1 MIISVKKGGYLL
13 INKRELTEE
22 KLANLKE
29 LARLARGDILKM
41 TTLAKC
47 GHPGGSMSSID
58 IYLVLY
64 SFANVSPKY
73 PDDPDRDRIIIS
85 HGHTSPGVYS
95 ALGRL
100 GFFNIDYAISGF
112 RKAGSIF
119 DGHVDWKVPG
129 VEWSSGNLGQGLS
142 AGCGFALSGKLLN
155 KDFHTFVV
163 MSDGEQQKGQ
173 VSEARRFAKK
183 YNLNE
188 LTVIIDYNGLQ
199 ISGKITDVM
208 PQNIKGNF
216 ISDGWKVL
224 EIDGHDHKQ
233 IYEAL
238 KKSVNTKDTPIAIFA
253 YTKMGKDVSFMED
266 DEQFHGKA
274 LSIEQYKR
282 AITELN
288 IDNDLDK
295 YYKLRQKIIPIK
307 RKGDIPLKERVKK
320 IEKELKRTYKIN
332 INFGRPKTYYKEDK
346 LDNRTAF
353 GNVMKEFAELNCKG
367 SSLTTSSITSVTPI
381 AVFDCD
387 LATSVRTDKFASI
400 CPNNYFEGGIQEH
413 NTATISGAL
422 STQNVL
428 TFFADFG
435 VFGIDETYNQQR
447 LNDINQTNLKL
458 ITTHCGLNVGEDGK
472 THHCIDYLGVMRN
485 LHYFNIIIP
494 ADPNQTDRI
503 VRYISKNSGNFLV
516 AMGRTKVPVI
526 LKNDEIPYFTD
537 DYKFEYGKADLIR
550 GGDKATI
557 ISMGF
562 MLHRAI
568 EAWEILKNKGYSVRV
583 LNVSCPTKLD
593 EKAIDDC
600 IDTGPIVTYEDHNVQ
615 TGLGSIVADYIAQ
628 SGKRVRFKKMGI
640 SSYGLSGAPEDLF
653 EIQGLSIEN
662 LVNSLIREI
671 ERKD

>member
-1 MIISVKKGGYLL
+1 LSI
-13 INKRELTEE
+13 KRKLTKEWIT
-22 KLANLKE
+22 KLKN

-64 SFANVSPKY
+64 SFANVNLKY
-73 PDDPDRDRIIIS
+73 IDDPDRDRIIIS

-100 GFFNIDYAISGF
+100 GFFDIDDAISGF

-142 AGCGFALSGKLLN
+142 AGCGFALAGKLLN
-155 KDFHTFVV
+155 KDFHTFVA

-183 YNLNE
+183 YELNE
-188 LTVIIDYNGLQ
+188 ITVIIDYNGLQ

-208 PQNIKGNF
+208 PQNIKENY
-216 ISDGWKVL
+216 IADGWKVL
-224 EIDGHDHKQ
+224 EIDGHDNNQ

-238 KKSVNTKDTPIAIFA
+238 KQSVNTKDTPVAIFA

-274 LSIEQYKR
+274 LSIEQYGK
-282 AITELN
+282 ALAELE
-288 IDNDLDK
+288 IEDDIEK
-295 YYKLRQKIIPIK
+295 YDKLRQKIIPVEGAEK
-307 RKGDIPLKERVKK
+307 L
-320 IEKELKRTYKIN
+320 EKEIKRTYKIN
-332 INFGRPKTYYKEDK
+332 INFGIPKTYYKEDK
-346 LDNRTAF
+346 LDNRSAF
-353 GNVMKEFAELNCKG
+353 GNVLKEFAELNCRKSLIYEE
-367 SSLTTSSITSVTPI
+367 SSNFNKSPISPI

-387 LATSVRTDKFASI
+387 LATSVKTDKFSSI
-400 CPNNYFEGGIQEH
+400 CPNNFFEGGIQEH
-413 NTATISGAL
+413 NTATVAGAL

-435 VFGIDETYNQQR
+435 VFGIDETYNQHR

-458 ITTHCGLNVGEDGK
+458 ITTHCGLNIGEDGK
-472 THHCIDYLGVMRN
+472 THQCIDYLGVMRN
-485 LHYFNIIIP
+485 LYNFSIIIP
-494 ADPNQTDRI
+494 ADPNQTDRVI
-503 VRYISKNSGNFLV
+503 RYISKTPGNFLV
-516 AMGRTKVPVI
+516 AMGRSKVPII
-526 LKNDEIPYFTD
+526 LKDNEDPYFAD

-550 GGDKATI
+550 DGDRATI

-568 EAWEILKNKGYSVRV
+568 RAWEILKNKGYLVRV
-583 LNVSCPTKLD
+583 LNVSCPTNID
-593 EKAIDDC
+593 EKIIDEC
-600 IDTGPIVTYEDHNVQ
+600 INMGPIVTYEDHNVQ
-615 TGLGSIVADYIAQ
+615 TGLGNIIADYIAQ
-628 SGKRVRFKKMGI
+628 SGKRIRFKKMGI
-640 SSYGLSGAPEDLF
+640 SSYGLSGDPEDLF
-653 EIQGLSIEN
+653 EIQGLSIED
-662 LVNSLIREI
+662 LVSSVIKIIEI
-671 ERKD
+671 NK

>member
-1 MIISVKKGGYLL
+1 MNS
-13 INKRELTEE
+13 KRELAKEQLD
-22 KLANLKE
+22 KVRE

-64 SFANVSPKY
+64 SFANVDPVH

-100 GFFNIDYAISGF
+100 GFFNIDDAVSGF

-142 AGCGFALSGKLLN
+142 AGCGFALASKLLN
-155 KDFHTFVV
+155 KDFHTFVA

-183 YNLNE
+183 YDLNK
-188 LTVIIDYNGLQ
+188 LTVIIDYNNLQ
-199 ISGKITDVM
+199 ISGRITDVM
-208 PQNIKGNF
+208 PQNIKGNYL
-216 ISDGWKVL
+216 SDGWKVL
-224 EIDGHDHKQ
+224 EVNGHDRKQ

-238 KKSVNTKDTPIAIFA
+238 KKSVNTKDTPVAIFA
-253 YTKMGKDVSFMED
+253 YTKMGKGVSFMED

-274 LSIEQYKR
+274 LSIEQYKK

-288 IDNDLDK
+288 IDDDLNK
-295 YYKLRQKIIPIK
+295 YYKLRQQITPINGK
-307 RKGDIPLKERVKK
+307 VNISLKERDKK

-332 INFGRPKTYYKEDK
+332 IDFGTQKTYYKEDK

-353 GNVMKEFAELNCKG
+353 GNVLKNFAELNCKKSLIYEN
-367 SSLTTSSITSVTPI
+367 SSNFNKSPISPI

-387 LATSVRTDKFASI
+387 LATSVKTDKFASI
-400 CPNNYFEGGIQEH
+400 CPNNFFEGGVQEH
-413 NTATISGAL
+413 NTAAIAGAL

-435 VFGIDETYNQQR
+435 VFGIDETYNQHR

-458 ITTHCGLNVGEDGK
+458 VTTHCGLNIGEDGK
-472 THHCIDYLGVMRN
+472 THQCIDYLGVMRN
-485 LHYFNIIIP
+485 LYNFSIIIP
-494 ADPNQTDRI
+494 ADPNQTDRVI
-503 VRYISKNSGNFLV
+503 RYISKTPGNFLV
-516 AMGRTKVPVI
+516 AMGRSKVPII
-526 LKNDEIPYFTD
+526 LKDDESPFFANY
-537 DYKFEYGKADLIR
+537 YRFEYGKADLIK
-550 GGDKATI
+550 GGDRATI

-562 MLHRAI
+562 MLHRAMR
-568 EAWEILKNKGYSVRV
+568 AWEILKNKGYLVRV
-583 LNVSCPTKLD
+583 LNVSCPTNID
-593 EKAIDDC
+593 EKIIDEC
-600 IDTGPIVTYEDHNVQ
+600 INMGPIITYEDHNVQ
-615 TGLGSIVADYIAQ
+615 TGLGSIVADYIAC

-640 SSYGLSGAPEDLF
+640 SSYGLSGDPEDLF

-662 LVNSLIREI
+662 LVNSLIHEI

>member
-1 MIISVKKGGYLL
+1 MSI
-13 INKRELTEE
+13 KRKLTKEWIT
-22 KLANLKE
+22 KLKN

-64 SFANVSPKY
+64 SFANVNLKY
-73 PDDPDRDRIIIS
+73 IDDPDRDRIIIS

-100 GFFNIDYAISGF
+100 GFFDIDDAISSF

-142 AGCGFALSGKLLN
+142 AGCGFALAGKLLN
-155 KDFHTFVV
+155 KDFHTFVA

-183 YNLNE
+183 YELNE
-188 LTVIIDYNGLQ
+188 ITVIIDYNGLQ

-208 PQNIKGNF
+208 PQNIKENY
-216 ISDGWKVL
+216 IADGWKVL
-224 EIDGHDHKQ
+224 EIDGHDNNQ

-238 KKSVNTKDTPIAIFA
+238 KQSVNTKDTPVAIFA

-274 LSIEQYKR
+274 LSIEQYGK
-282 AITELN
+282 ALAELE
-288 IDNDLDK
+288 IEDDIEK
-295 YYKLRQKIIPIK
+295 YDKLRQKIIPIEGAEK
-307 RKGDIPLKERVKK
+307 L
-320 IEKELKRTYKIN
+320 EKEIKRTYKIN
-332 INFGRPKTYYKEDK
+332 INFGIPKTYYKEDK

-353 GNVMKEFAELNCKG
+353 GNVLKEFAELNCRKSLIYEE
-367 SSLTTSSITSVTPI
+367 SSNFNKSPISPI

-387 LATSVRTDKFASI
+387 LATSVKTDKFSSI
-400 CPNNYFEGGIQEH
+400 CPNNFFEGGIQEH
-413 NTATISGAL
+413 NTATVAGAL

-435 VFGIDETYNQQR
+435 VFGIDETYNQHR

-458 ITTHCGLNVGEDGK
+458 ITTHCGLNIGEDGK
-472 THHCIDYLGVMRN
+472 THQCIDYLGVMRN
-485 LHYFNIIIP
+485 LYNFSIIIP
-494 ADPNQTDRI
+494 ADPNQTDRVI
-503 VRYISKNSGNFLV
+503 RYISKTPGNFLV
-516 AMGRTKVPVI
+516 AMGRSKVPII
-526 LKNDEIPYFTD
+526 LKDNEDPYFAD

-550 GGDKATI
+550 DGDRATI

-568 EAWEILKNKGYSVRV
+568 RAWEILKNKGYLVRV
-583 LNVSCPTKLD
+583 LNVSCPTNID
-593 EKAIDDC
+593 EKIIDEC
-600 IDTGPIVTYEDHNVQ
+600 INMGPIVTYEDHNIQ
-615 TGLGSIVADYIAQ
+615 TGLGNIIADYIAQ
-628 SGKRVRFKKMGI
+628 SGKRIRFKKMGI
-640 SSYGLSGAPEDLF
+640 SSYGLSGDPEDLF
-653 EIQGLSIEN
+653 EIQGLSIED
-662 LVNSLIREI
+662 LVSSVIKIIEI
-671 ERKD
+671 NK

>member
-1 MIISVKKGGYLL
+1 MS
-13 INKRELTEE
+13 NKRKLTKEWIT
-22 KLANLKE
+22 KLKD
-29 LARLARGDILKM
+29 LAKLSRGDILKM

-100 GFFNIDYAISGF
+100 GFFNIDDAISGF

-119 DGHVDWKVPG
+119 DGHLDWKVPG

-155 KDFHTFVV
+155 NDFHTFVV

-224 EIDGHDHKQ
+224 EVNGHDHKQ

-238 KKSVNTKDTPIAIFA
+238 KKSVNTKDTPVAIFA
-253 YTKMGKDVSFMED
+253 YTTMGKDVSFMED

-332 INFGRPKTYYKEDK
+332 VDFGTPKTYYKEDK

-353 GNVMKEFAELNCKG
+353 GNVMKEFAELNCKKSLIYEK
-367 SSLTTSSITSVTPI
+367 SSNFNESPISPI

-387 LATSVRTDKFASI
+387 LATSVKTDKFASI
-400 CPNNYFEGGIQEH
+400 CPNNFFEGGIQEH
-413 NTATISGAL
+413 NTATIAGAL

-458 ITTHCGLNVGEDGK
+458 VTTHCGLNIGEDGK
-472 THHCIDYLGVMRN
+472 THQCIDYLGVMRN
-485 LHYFNIIIP
+485 LYNFSIIIP
-494 ADPNQTDRI
+494 ADPNQTDRVI
-503 VRYISKNSGNFLV
+503 RYISKTPGNFLV
-516 AMGRTKVPVI
+516 AMGRSKIPII
-526 LKNDEIPYFTD
+526 LKDDESPFFAD
-537 DYKFEYGKADLIR
+537 DYRFEYGKADLIKS
-550 GGDKATI
+550 GDRATI

-568 EAWEILKNKGYSVRV
+568 KAWEILKNKGYLVRV
-583 LNVSCPTKLD
+583 LNVSCPTNID
-593 EKAIDDC
+593 EKIIDEC
-600 IDTGPIVTYEDHNVQ
+600 INMGPIVTYEDHNIQ
-615 TGLGSIVADYIAQ
+615 TGLGNIIADYIAQ
-628 SGKRVRFKKMGI
+628 SGKRIGFKKMGI
-640 SSYGLSGAPEDLF
+640 GSYGLSGDPEDLF

-662 LVNSLIREI
+662 LVNSLIKIIEI
-671 ERKD
+671 NK

>member
-1 MIISVKKGGYLL
+1 MCYLL
-13 INKRELTEE
+13 INKKELTEE
-22 KLANLKE
+22 KLAKLKE

-73 PDDPDRDRIIIS
+73 QDDSDRDRVIIS

-100 GFFNIDYAISGF
+100 GFFNINDAISGH

-188 LTVIIDYNGLQ
+188 LTVIIDYNSLQ

-208 PQNIKGNF
+208 PQNIKGNY

-224 EIDGHDHKQ
+224 EIDGHDHNQ

-238 KKSVNTKDTPIAIFA
+238 KQSVNTKDTPVAIFA
-253 YTKMGKDVSFMED
+253 YTKMGKGVSFMED

-274 LSIEQYKR
+274 LSIEQYKK
-282 AITELN
+282 ALGELK
-288 IDNDLDK
+288 IEDDLNK
-295 YYKLRQKIIPIK
+295 YYKLRQQITPIK
-307 RKGDIPLKERVKK
+307 GKVDISLKERDKK
-320 IEKELKRTYKIN
+320 IEKELKRTYKID
-332 INFGRPKTYYKEDK
+332 INFGTPITYCKEDN

-353 GNVMKEFAELNCKG
+353 GNVLKNFAELNCKKSLIYEN
-367 SSLTTSSITSVTPI
+367 SSNFNKSPVSPI

-387 LATSVRTDKFASI
+387 LATSVKTDKFASI
-400 CPNNYFEGGIQEH
+400 CPNNFFEGGIQEH
-413 NTATISGAL
+413 NTATIAGVL
-422 STQNVL
+422 SKQNVL

-435 VFGIDETYNQQR
+435 VFGIDETYNQHR

-458 ITTHCGLNVGEDGK
+458 VTTHCGLNIGEDGK
-472 THHCIDYLGVMRN
+472 THQCTDYLGIMRN
-485 LHYFNIIIP
+485 LYNFSIIIP
-494 ADPNQTDRI
+494 ADPNQTDKVI
-503 VRYISKNSGNFLV
+503 RYISKTPGNFLV
-516 AMGRTKVPVI
+516 AMGRGKVPVI
-526 LKNDEIPYFTD
+526 LKDNEDPYFAGT
-537 DYKFEYGKADLIR
+537 YKFEYGKADLIK
-550 GGDKATI
+550 GGDRATI

-562 MLHRAI
+562 MLHRVI
-568 EAWEILKNKGYSVRV
+568 RAWEILKNKGYLVRV
-583 LNVSCPTKLD
+583 LNVSCPTNID
-593 EKAIDDC
+593 EKIIDEC
-600 IDTGPIVTYEDHNVQ
+600 INVGPIVIYEDHNVQ
-615 TGLGSIVADYIAQ
+615 TGLGSIVADYIAR
-628 SGKRVRFKKMGI
+628 SEKRVRFKKMGI

-662 LVNSLIREI
+662 LVNSVIKEI
-671 ERKD
+671 

>member
-1 MIISVKKGGYLL
+1 L
-13 INKRELTEE
+13 INKKELTEE
-22 KLANLKE
+22 KIANLKE

-41 TTLAKC
+41 TTLAKS

-64 SFANVSPKY
+64 SFANVNPKY
-73 PDDPDRDRIIIS
+73 PDDPDRDRVIIS

-100 GFFNIDYAISGF
+100 GFFDIDDLISGY

-208 PQNIKGNF
+208 PQNIKENY

-238 KKSVNTKDTPIAIFA
+238 KQAVGIKDTPVAIFA
-253 YTKMGKDVSFMED
+253 YTTMGKDVSFMEN

-274 LSIEQYKR
+274 LSIEQYKK
-282 AITELN
+282 ALEELK
-288 IDNDLDK
+288 IEDDIDK
-295 YYKLRQKIIPIK
+295 YNRLRQKILSIEHAKKIDREIK
-307 RKGDIPLKERVKK
+307 RS
-320 IEKELKRTYKIN
+320 YKID
-332 INFGRPKTYYKEDK
+332 IDFGTPQTYYKDDN

-353 GNVMKEFAELNCKG
+353 GNVVKEFAELNCKG

-400 CPNNYFEGGIQEH
+400 CPNNFFEGGIQEH
-413 NTATISGAL
+413 NTVTIAGAL

-447 LNDINQTNLKL
+447 LNDVNQTNLKL

-472 THHCIDYLGVMRN
+472 THQCIDYIGVMRN
-485 LHYFNIIIP
+485 LHNFHIIIP

-503 VRYISKNSGNFLV
+503 IRYISKNSGNFLV
-516 AMGRTKVPVI
+516 AMGRSKVPVI
-526 LKNDEIPYFTD
+526 LKDDKIPYFAD

-550 GGDKATI
+550 DGDRATI

-568 EAWEILKNKGYSVRV
+568 KAWEILKNKGYIVRV

-593 EKAIDDC
+593 KEAIDKF
-600 IDTGPIVTYEDHNVQ
+600 IEIGPILTYEDHNIQ
-615 TGLGSIVADYIAQ
+615 TGLGSIIADHIAR
-628 SGKRVRFKKMGI
+628 SGKKVSFKKLGI
-640 SSYGLSGAPEDLF
+640 NRYGSSGSPEDLF
-653 EIQGLSIEN
+653 KIQGLSIEN
-662 LVNSLIREI
+662 LVNSVI
-671 ERKD
+671 EGIENSN

>member
-1 MIISVKKGGYLL
+1 M
-13 INKRELTEE
+13 INKKELTEE
-22 KLANLKE
+22 KIANLKE

-41 TTLAKC
+41 TTLAKS

-64 SFANVSPKY
+64 SFANVNPKY
-73 PDDPDRDRIIIS
+73 PDDPDRDRVIIS

-100 GFFNIDYAISGF
+100 GFFDIDDLISGY

-188 LTVIIDYNGLQ
+188 ITVIIDYNGLQ

-208 PQNIKGNF
+208 PQNIKENY

-238 KKSVNTKDTPIAIFA
+238 KQAVGIKDTPVAIFA
-253 YTKMGKDVSFMED
+253 YTTMGKDVSFMEN

-274 LSIEQYKR
+274 LSIEQYKK
-282 AITELN
+282 ALEELK
-288 IDNDLDK
+288 IEDDIDK
-295 YYKLRQKIIPIK
+295 YNRLRQKILSIEHAKKIDREIK
-307 RKGDIPLKERVKK
+307 RS
-320 IEKELKRTYKIN
+320 YKID
-332 INFGRPKTYYKEDK
+332 IDFGTPKTYYKEDT

-353 GNVMKEFAELNCKG
+353 GNVVKEFAELNCKG

-400 CPNNYFEGGIQEH
+400 CPNNFFEGGIQEH
-413 NTATISGAL
+413 NTVTIAGAL

-447 LNDINQTNLKL
+447 LNDVNQTNLKL

-472 THHCIDYLGVMRN
+472 THQCIDYIGVMRN
-485 LHYFNIIIP
+485 LHNFHIIIP

-503 VRYISKNSGNFLV
+503 IRYISKNSGNFLV
-516 AMGRTKVPVI
+516 AMGRSKVPVI
-526 LKNDEIPYFTD
+526 LKDDKIPYFAD

-550 GGDKATI
+550 DGDRATI

-568 EAWEILKNKGYSVRV
+568 KAWEILKNKGYIVRV

-593 EKAIDDC
+593 KEAIDKF
-600 IDTGPIVTYEDHNVQ
+600 IEIGPILTYEDHNIQ
-615 TGLGSIVADYIAQ
+615 TGLGSIIADHIAR
-628 SGKRVRFKKMGI
+628 SGKKVSFKKLGI
-640 SSYGLSGAPEDLF
+640 NRYGSSGSPEDLF
-653 EIQGLSIEN
+653 KIQGLSIEN
-662 LVNSLIREI
+662 LVNSVI
-671 ERKD
+671 EGIENSN

>member
-1 MIISVKKGGYLL
+1 MCYLL
-13 INKRELTEE
+13 INKKELTEE
-22 KLANLKE
+22 KLAKLKE

-73 PDDPDRDRIIIS
+73 QDDSDRDRVIIS

-100 GFFNIDYAISGF
+100 GFFNINDAISGH

-208 PQNIKGNF
+208 PQNIKGNY

-224 EIDGHDHKQ
+224 EIDGHDHNQ

-238 KKSVNTKDTPIAIFA
+238 KQSVNTKDTPVAIFA
-253 YTKMGKDVSFMED
+253 YTKMGKGVSFMED

-274 LSIEQYKR
+274 LSIEQYKK
-282 AITELN
+282 ALGELK
-288 IDNDLDK
+288 IEDDLNK
-295 YYKLRQKIIPIK
+295 YYKLRQQITPIK
-307 RKGDIPLKERVKK
+307 GKVDISLKERDKK
-320 IEKELKRTYKIN
+320 IEKELKRTYKID
-332 INFGRPKTYYKEDK
+332 INFGTPITYCKEDN

-353 GNVMKEFAELNCKG
+353 GNVLKNFAELNCKKSLIYEN
-367 SSLTTSSITSVTPI
+367 SSNFNKSPVSPI

-387 LATSVRTDKFASI
+387 LATSVKTDKFASI
-400 CPNNYFEGGIQEH
+400 CPNNFFEGGIQEH
-413 NTATISGAL
+413 NTATIAGVL
-422 STQNVL
+422 SKQNVL

-435 VFGIDETYNQQR
+435 VFGIDETYNQHR

-458 ITTHCGLNVGEDGK
+458 VTTHCGLNIGEDGK
-472 THHCIDYLGVMRN
+472 THQCTDYLGIMRN
-485 LHYFNIIIP
+485 LYNFSIIIP
-494 ADPNQTDRI
+494 ADPNQTDKVI
-503 VRYISKNSGNFLV
+503 RYISKTPGNFLV
-516 AMGRTKVPVI
+516 AMGRGKVPVI
-526 LKNDEIPYFTD
+526 LKDNEDPYFAGT
-537 DYKFEYGKADLIR
+537 YKFEYGKADLIK
-550 GGDKATI
+550 GGDRATI

-562 MLHRAI
+562 MLHRVI
-568 EAWEILKNKGYSVRV
+568 MAWEILKNKGYLVRV
-583 LNVSCPTKLD
+583 LNVSCPTNID
-593 EKAIDDC
+593 EKIIDEC
-600 IDTGPIVTYEDHNVQ
+600 INVGPIITYEDHNVQ
-615 TGLGSIVADYIAQ
+615 TGLGSIVADYIAR
-628 SGKRVRFKKMGI
+628 SEKRVRFKKMGI

-662 LVNSLIREI
+662 LVNSVIKEI
-671 ERKD
+671 

>member
-1 MIISVKKGGYLL
+1 M
-13 INKRELTEE
+13 INKKELTEE
-22 KLANLKE
+22 KLAKLKE

-73 PDDPDRDRIIIS
+73 QDDSDRDRVIIS

-100 GFFNIDYAISGF
+100 GFFNINDAISGH

-188 LTVIIDYNGLQ
+188 LTVIIDYNSLQ

-208 PQNIKGNF
+208 PQNIKGNY

-224 EIDGHDHKQ
+224 EIDGHDHNQ

-238 KKSVNTKDTPIAIFA
+238 KQSVNTKDTPVAIFA
-253 YTKMGKDVSFMED
+253 YTKMGKGVSFMED

-274 LSIEQYKR
+274 LSIEQYKK

-288 IDNDLDK
+288 IDDDLGK
-295 YYKLRQKIIPIK
+295 YYKLRQQITPTKG
-307 RKGDIPLKERVKK
+307 KGDISLKERDKK
-320 IEKELKRTYKIN
+320 IEKELKRTYKID
-332 INFGRPKTYYKEDK
+332 INFGTPITYCKEDN

-353 GNVMKEFAELNCKG
+353 GNVLKNFAELNCKKSLIYEN
-367 SSLTTSSITSVTPI
+367 SSNFNKSPISPI

-387 LATSVRTDKFASI
+387 LATSVKTDKFASI
-400 CPNNYFEGGIQEH
+400 CPNNFFEGGIQEH
-413 NTATISGAL
+413 NTATIAGAL

-435 VFGIDETYNQQR
+435 VFGIDETYNQHR

-458 ITTHCGLNVGEDGK
+458 VTTHCGLNIGEDGK
-472 THHCIDYLGVMRN
+472 THQCIDYLGVMRN
-485 LHYFNIIIP
+485 LYNFSIIIP
-494 ADPNQTDRI
+494 ADPNQTDRVI
-503 VRYISKNSGNFLV
+503 RYISKTPGNFLV
-516 AMGRTKVPVI
+516 AMGRGKVPVI
-526 LKNDEIPYFTD
+526 LKDNEDPYFAG
-537 DYKFEYGKADLIR
+537 DYKFEYGKADLIK
-550 GGDKATI
+550 GGDRATI

-562 MLHRAI
+562 MLHRVI
-568 EAWEILKNKGYSVRV
+568 MAWEILKNKGYLVRV
-583 LNVSCPTKLD
+583 LNVSCPTNID
-593 EKAIDDC
+593 EKIIDEC
-600 IDTGPIVTYEDHNVQ
+600 INVGPIVIYEDHNVQ
-615 TGLGSIVADYIAQ
+615 TGLGSIVADYIAC

-640 SSYGLSGAPEDLF
+640 CSYGLSGDPEDLF
-653 EIQGLSIEN
+653 EIQRLSIEN
-662 LVNSLIREI
+662 LVNSVIKEI
-671 ERKD
+671 

>member
-1 MIISVKKGGYLL
+1 L

-73 PDDPDRDRIIIS
+73 PDDPDRDRVIIS

-100 GFFNIDYAISGF
+100 GFFNIDDAIIGH
-112 RKAGSIF
+112 RKAGSVF

-142 AGCGFALSGKLLN
+142 AGCGFALAGKLLN

-173 VSEARRFAKK
+173 ISEARRFAKK

-188 LTVIIDYNGLQ
+188 LTVIIDYNSLQ

-208 PQNIKGNF
+208 PQNIKENF
-216 ISDGWKVL
+216 ISDDWKVL
-224 EIDGHDHKQ
+224 EIDGHDNKQ

-238 KKSVNTKDTPIAIFA
+238 KKSVNTKNTPVAIFA
-253 YTKMGKDVSFMED
+253 YTTMGKDVSFMED

-274 LSIEQYKR
+274 LSIEQYKK
-282 AITELN
+282 AVTELN
-288 IDNDLDK
+288 IDDDLNK
-295 YYKLRQKIIPIK
+295 YYKLRQKMIPIK
-307 RKGDIPLKERVKK
+307 RKGDISLKERVKK
-320 IEKELKRTYKIN
+320 IEKQLKRTYKIN
-332 INFGRPKTYYKEDK
+332 IDFGTPKTYYKEDK

-353 GNVMKEFAELNCKG
+353 GNVMKEFAELNCKKSLIYEK
-367 SSLTTSSITSVTPI
+367 SSNFNESPISPI

-387 LATSVRTDKFASI
+387 LATSVKTDKFASI
-400 CPNNYFEGGIQEH
+400 CPNNFFEGGIQEH
-413 NTATISGAL
+413 NTTTIAGAL

-447 LNDINQTNLKL
+447 LNDINQTNLNL
-458 ITTHCGLNVGEDGK
+458 VTTHCGLNIGEDGK
-472 THHCIDYLGVMRN
+472 THQCIDYLGVMRN
-485 LHYFNIIIP
+485 LYNFSIIIP
-494 ADPNQTDRI
+494 ADPNQTDRVI
-503 VRYISKNSGNFLV
+503 RYISKTPGNFLV
-516 AMGRTKVPVI
+516 AMGRSKIPII
-526 LKNDEIPYFTD
+526 LKDDESPFFAD
-537 DYKFEYGKADLIR
+537 DYWFEYGKADLIKS
-550 GGDKATI
+550 GDRATI

-568 EAWEILKNKGYSVRV
+568 KAWEILKNKGYLVRV
-583 LNVSCPTKLD
+583 LNVSCPTNID
-593 EKAIDDC
+593 EKIIDEC
-600 IDTGPIVTYEDHNVQ
+600 INIGPIVTYEDHNIQ
-615 TGLGSIVADYIAQ
+615 TGLGNIIADYIAQ
-628 SGKRVRFKKMGI
+628 SGKRIRFKKMGI
-640 SSYGLSGAPEDLF
+640 SSYGLSGDPEDLF

-662 LVNSLIREI
+662 LVNSLIKIIEI
-671 ERKD
+671 NK